1 MLWFEN
7 FFDVLLS
14 SCDNIVACLELIST
28 GNHTI
33 IHIKFLVGGT
43 LNMWVNVAYVQGL
56 RK

>member
-28 GNHTI
+28 GSHAI

-43 LNMWVNVAYVQGL
+43 LNMWVNVANVQGL